1 MKKLVAVVLSLVL
14 MMTAVSALAA
24 DYVIGTDNPF
34 KPFEWIDETGALVG
48 FDIDLMEA
56 VAADQGFTVE
66 WQAVGWDSAIA
77 GCQSGQFDGMIAGAS
92 ITDERKANGW
102 IFSDGYFTASQSFAV
117 AAGSK
122 LASLE
127 DLKGKVVVTK
137 IGTESNTYASSIAET
152 YGFTVITV
160 EDDAT
165 MYQTVAGGQA
175 DACVNDTPILNA
187 NITAGVPLQILEGSA
202 NEGAQY
208 GFTVFSA
215 DHQDLVDKFNA
226 GLANVVE
233 QGIYD
238 ELIAK
243 YFN

>member
-1 MKKLVAVVLSLVL
+1 MKKILAFILTLAMLLVS
-14 MMTAVSALAA
+14 VSALAA

-34 KPFEWIDETGALVG
+34 KPFEWIDETGTLVG

-77 GCQSGQFDGMIAGAS
+77 GCQSGQYDGMIAGAS

-122 LASLE
+122 IASLD
-127 DLKGKVVVTK
+127 DLKGLVVVTK
-137 IGTESNTYASSIAET
+137 IGTESFTYASSIAET

-187 NITAGVPLQILEGSA
+187 NITAGVPLQVVEGSA

-208 GFTVFSA
+208 GFTVFSET
-215 DHQDLVDKFNA
+215 HQDLVDKFNA
-226 GLANVVE
+226 GLVNVIE
-233 QGIYD
+233 NGTYD
-238 ELIAK
+238 ALIAK

>member
-1 MKKLVAVVLSLVL
+1 MKKILALVMVLAMVL
-14 MMTAVSALAA
+14 TSATALAA

-34 KPFEWIDETGALVG
+34 IPFEWINEAGELVG

-66 WQAVGWDSAIA
+66 WQPVGWDSAIA
-77 GCQSGQFDGMIAGAS
+77 GCQAGQYDGLIAGAS
-92 ITDERKANGW
+92 IKQERIDNGW
-102 IFSDGYFTASQSFAV
+102 IFSNGYYSANQSFAV
-117 AAGSK
+117 AAGSAI
-122 LASLE
+122 ASLE
-127 DLKGKVVVTK
+127 DLKGLVVVTK
-137 IGTESNTYASSIAET
+137 IGTESYTYAKSIEET

-165 MYQTVAGGQA
+165 MYQAVGGGQA

-187 NITAGVPLQILEGSA
+187 NIANGMALQIVEGSA

-208 GFTVFSA
+208 GFAVFNPANSE
-215 DHQDLVDKFNA
+215 LVEKFNA

-233 QGIYD
+233 NGIYD

>member
-1 MKKLVAVVLSLVL
+1 MKKLTALVL
-14 MMTAVSALAA
+14 ALAMMLTCVSALAA

-34 KPFEWIDETGALVG
+34 KPFEWIDENGALVG
-48 FDIDLMEA
+48 FDVDLMEA

-66 WQAVGWDSAIA
+66 WQPVGWDSAIA
-77 GCQSGQFDGMIAGAS
+77 GCQSGQYDGMIAGAS

-102 IFSDGYFTASQSFAV
+102 IFSDGYFSASQSFAV
-117 AAGSK
+117 AAGS
-122 LASLE
+122 AVATLE
-127 DLKGKVVVTK
+127 DLKGMIVVTK
-137 IGTESNTYASSIAET
+137 IGTESNTYAMSIAET
-152 YGFTVITV
+152 YGFTVFTV

-165 MYQTVAGGQA
+165 MYQAVAGGQA

-187 NITAGVPLQILEGSA
+187 NIAAGVPLQILENSA

-208 GFTVFSA
+208 GFAVFSP

-226 GLANVVE
+226 GLATVVE
-233 QGIYD
+233 NGTYD